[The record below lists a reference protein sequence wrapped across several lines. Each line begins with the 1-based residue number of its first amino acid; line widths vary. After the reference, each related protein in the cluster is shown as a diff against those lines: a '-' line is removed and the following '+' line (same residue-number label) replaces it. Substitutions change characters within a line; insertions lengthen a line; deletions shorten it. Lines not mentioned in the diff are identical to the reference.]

1 MLLLFSTFNGNS
13 FMFYVHS
20 NNCIKC
26 KKKETPFE
34 ETLRD
39 NANYDY
45 NDLTRKCSLRKCLE
59 VAEEL
64 YDHQHEQELDAV
76 CV

>member
-1 MLLLFSTFNGNS
+1 MVILSCSMYIVTIVLNA
-13 FMFYVHS
+13 
-20 NNCIKC
+20 